1 MIRRCEA
8 MAGAR
13 RRILVVEDDS
23 ETAEEIME
31 TLTTSG
37 CNEAGGPR
45 IARSWPAATAWAA
58 G

>member
-1 MIRRCEA
+1 

-23 ETAEEIME
+23 ETAEELTE
-31 TLTTSG
+31 TLATSG